1 MRILIL
7 NRRDM
12 RNPLGG
18 GAEKYTLEVARGL
31 VERGHEVV
39 WFASSFDG
47 AAAEEEYEG
56 IKFIRRGSELTTHL
70 FGLLYALRNRGRFH
84 LIIEEFNGIGYMT
97 FFLRNSILLIH
108 QLYQEFWT
116 AEMGRWAFFMKWVEK
131 ALLRLYR
138 NKFTI
143 TVSPSTKEDLEALGF
158 RNIAV
163 VENGIERIDVSCR
176 KSDRLTLIYLGRLR
190 KTKNP
195 EDAIRIFFRVKER
208 IPEARMWVMGTGP
221 LEGYLRD
228 RYSHPDLHFLGFVS
242 EEEKYMRLCQGH
254 FLVVPSIREGWG
266 IVVIEAN
273 MLGLPVIGYR
283 VKGLRDSI
291 RDGYSGYLVDGVEEG
306 ARRIIELWSN
316 REKYEEMSRNA
327 REWASRFTWDRTRQK
342 FIDALRRA
350 GYDV

>member
-7 NRRDM
+7 NRRDI

-31 VERGHEVV
+31 LERGHEVV
-39 WFASSFDG
+39 WFASSFRG
-47 AAAEEEYEG
+47 AASREELDG
-56 IKFIRRGSELTTHL
+56 IKIIRRGSELSTHL
-70 FGLLYALRNRGRFH
+70 FGFLYALRNRRQFD

-97 FFLRNSILLIH
+97 FFLKNSVLLIH

-116 AEMGRWAFFMKWVEK
+116 AEMGKWAFFMKWVEK

-143 TVSPSTKEDLEALGF
+143 TVSPSTKEDLESLGF
-158 RNIAV
+158 GNIAV
-163 VENGIERIDVSCR
+163 VENGIDVVNVRCR
-176 KSDRLTLIYLGRLR
+176 KADELTLIYLGRLR
-190 KTKNP
+190 RTKNP

-221 LEGYLRD
+221 LEDYLRS

-242 EEEKYMRLCQGH
+242 EEEKYRRLCEGH
-254 FLVVPSIREGWG
+254 FLIVPSIREGWG

-306 ARRIIELWSN
+306 AERIVELWNN

-327 REWASRFTWDRTRQK
+327 REWASRFTWDRTKQK